1 MARAQRIYVPNGI
14 YHVMARGNRRQVI
27 FMDARDRGAFVK
39 ILAEASERYAVD
51 VQAECRMFTHYHAV
65 VRTPRANVSE
75 FMDYLNGQYAQY
87 SNRRHHLT
95 GHLFGER
102 FKPILVDT
110 GFYLRVLMAY
120 VMNNPVAA
128 GHVATAAEWKWS
140 SCRATLGI
148 DAAPSYLCLDWLD
161 GAFTSA
167 SRCESQALFGRY
179 INAPSIE
186 DAELL
191 LEPVAI
197 GDAEFKKRVRARIG
211 ATLFTAAVP
220 RAYRA
225 LNRPLL
231 AEVLPGYL
239 KKAER
244 DAAILRAHVVHAYTM
259 AEIGRYLALHPN
271 SVSRIVCA
279 IRREWG
285 NV

>member
-39 ILAEASERYAVD
+39 ILAEASERYSVD

-128 GHVATAAEWKWS
+128 VTSLRRPSGHGAAVAPLLVSTQHRHTCVLIGSTTLSRARRGVSRRHCS
-140 SCRATLGI
+140 SVISTRH
-148 DAAPSYLCLDWLD
+148 PSKTPNCYWNRSPSVMLSSRNEFALV
-161 GAFTSA
+161 SA
-167 SRCESQALFGRY
+167 RRY
-179 INAPSIE
+179 IRRPFHALI
-186 DAELL
+186 AHC
-191 LEPVAI
+191 I
-197 GDAEFKKRVRARIG
+197 GHRSQRCCLV
-211 ATLFTAAVP
+211 T
-220 RAYRA
+220 
-225 LNRPLL
+225 
-231 AEVLPGYL
+231 
-239 KKAER
+239 
-244 DAAILRAHVVHAYTM
+244 
-259 AEIGRYLALHPN
+259 
-271 SVSRIVCA
+271 
-279 IRREWG
+279 
-285 NV
+285 